1 MSQGLPRKIR
11 LAFIG
16 QSLVATLVITLAI
29 LLGGIAVRQSLLYTY
44 LTTEADAFRAAR
56 RDNPDQPLPHNSM
69 LRGYLAA
76 NNAAHRLPDSV
87 RGLSPG
93 LHAFT
98 PGGDVVLIDP
108 DPRGTLYLVHDPR
121 LIDRAVFWT
130 ALCALLVALLVSY
143 LSSWLTYRTSKRLVA
158 PVSWLANRV
167 SSWDPREPDASALS
181 PDRLPPESA
190 IEVRRLAA
198 ALRGL
203 AARLGEFVQR
213 ERAFT
218 RDASH
223 ELRTPLTVIRVAT
236 DLMLAD
242 TELTPRQ
249 TRSLTRVQRAAYDME
264 AVIEAFLILARES
277 EIEPQS
283 ERLRVREIVE
293 HEVERARPYIE
304 GKPVEL
310 EIVEEAVPDV
320 VAPRHVL
327 NVIIGNLLSNATRY
341 TDRGRITVQ
350 LHRDRIEVRDSGIG
364 MSAETLAKAFDPFF
378 RVDQDRLR
386 GKGIGLSIVHRLGER
401 FGWPVTLTSVPGEG
415 TTAVVHF
422 VPAAGPADVGHA

>member
-29 LLGGIAVRQSLLYTY
+29 LLGGIAVRQSLLYAY
-44 LTTEADAFRAAR
+44 LTSEAEAFRAAR
-56 RDNPDQPLPHNSM
+56 RDDPAHPLPHNAM
-69 LRGYLAA
+69 LRGYLAGDA
-76 NNAAHRLPDSV
+76 GASGLPEPV
-87 RGLSPG
+87 RALTPG

-98 PGGDVVLIDP
+98 PAGDVVLVDP
-108 DPRGTLYLVHDPR
+108 DPRGTLYLVHQPA

-167 SSWDPREPDASALS
+167 SHWDPREPDASALA
-181 PDRLPPESA
+181 PERLPPESA

-203 AARLGEFVQR
+203 AARLAEFVQR

-242 TELTPRQ
+242 PDLTPRQ

-283 ERLRVREIVE
+283 ERLQVREIVE

-350 LHRDRIEVRDSGIG
+350 LHHDRIEVRDSGIG

-386 GKGIGLSIVHRLGER
+386 GKGIGLSIVRRLGER

-422 VPAAGPADVGHA
+422 ASATGAVDVDHA